1 MNLMS
6 LQKLNQA
13 KIYLLAFTNQILRD
27 LCKSYKIKGF
37 SNLNKEEI
45 IDLILK
51 SIPKT
56 SFDSF
61 LKDIEERSLFT
72 TISLAPKYFL
82 KENPTKLDILHFDDK
97 NNILSL
103 EFKGFRWEIKT
114 NIQFLNLHK
123 KDEPLTFKFNCSCEY
138 AIDGGFCS
146 HFWLGLIWTF
156 QKFSIRTSR
165 WNKTKLPEIFN
176 ELKNKLNFKAFYKKT
191 PKLEGVGILSVEDL
205 LKVNLMGKTEFNY
218 EDLEDLSI
226 KEILNFISLANIKIS
241 EEEQIKPRKNHLIES
256 IKNQISIEE
265 FNKSLFN
272 FKKNNRISEAKK
284 IPVEVVNLE
293 WGPPLNCHAKLRIIE
308 QNKEVILPIFIENN
322 QIKHSNCHWV
332 YHRQNFCSHLIALF
346 LNLSSRN
353 LSKTLEYLKGYLKN

>member
-1 MNLMS
+1 MS
-6 LQKLNQA
+6 LQKLYQA
-13 KIYLLAFTNQILRD
+13 KIYLLAFTNQYLKD
-27 LCKSYKIKGF
+27 LCKLYKIKGF
-37 SNLNKEEI
+37 STLNKEEI

-56 SFDSF
+56 TFDLF
-61 LKDIEERSLFT
+61 LKDIEEKALIT
-72 TISLAPKYFL
+72 TISLVPKYFL
-82 KENPTKLDILHFDDK
+82 KENPTKLDTLHFNDK
-97 NNILSL
+97 SNILSL
-103 EFKGFRWEIKT
+103 EFKGFRWQVNT
-114 NIQFLNLHK
+114 NINFLNLHE
-123 KDEPLTFKFNCSCEY
+123 KDKPLIFKYNCTCEY

-265 FNKSLFN
+265 FNKSFFN